1 MSLREAITKGG
12 VRAWKQE
19 RAAPAEARGSAE
31 RASFKTG
38 LHEKLLARFDLAA
51 LENTPPAQL
60 RQQLK
65 TMAEELLGEQSCVLN
80 EAERS
85 AIVQDIQNEVMGLGP
100 IEPLLSDASVSDILV
115 NGCDHIYVERHGRLE
130 RTALRF
136 NSDAH
141 LLKTIERIVSR
152 VGRRVDESSPMVDAR
167 LPDGSR
173 VNAVIAPLALD
184 GPALSIRRF
193 SAVPLSM
200 QDLMRTGSLDAAMA
214 SVIEGLVKSKV
225 NLLVSGGTGSGK
237 TTLLNALSASIPG
250 TERIVTIEDAAELR
264 LCQAHVVRLETR
276 AANIEGNGE
285 VTQRAL
291 LRNCLRMRPDR
302 IVIGEVR
309 GAEVLDMLQ
318 AMNTGHEG
326 SMTTVHANTPRDAL
340 IRLENMVGMSG
351 VTIAPAALR
360 QQVVAAISVVIQA
373 ARLSD
378 GRRKI
383 VSIQEI
389 TGIEGEVIVMQE
401 IFGFE
406 QTGIGPDGAVLGQFR
421 ATGIRP
427 HFCERLRVRGV
438 VLPDDVFDPARGQ
451 A

>member
-1 MSLREAITKGG
+1 MSLREAIIAGG

-19 RAAPAEARGSAE
+19 RAAPAAARGSAE

-38 LHEKLLARFDLAA
+38 LHEKLLERFDLAA

-65 TMAEELLGEQSCVLN
+65 AMAEQLLGEQSCVLN

-141 LLKTIERIVSR
+141 LLKIIERIVSR

-200 QDLMRTGSLDAAMA
+200 QDLVRTGSLDAAMA
-214 SVIEGLVKSKV
+214 SVIEGLVASKV

-237 TTLLNALSASIPG
+237 TTLLNALSSSIPG

-309 GAEVLDMLQ
+309 GAEVIDMLQ
-318 AMNTGHEG
+318 AMNTGHDG

-351 VTIAPAALR
+351 VLIAPAALR

>member
-65 TMAEELLGEQSCVLN
+65 AMAEELLGEQSCVLN

-141 LLKTIERIVSR
+141 LLKIIERIVSR

-200 QDLMRTGSLDAAMA
+200 QELVRTGSLDAAMA
-214 SVIEGLVKSKV
+214 SVIEGLVASKV

-309 GAEVLDMLQ
+309 GAEVIDMLQ

>member
-1 MSLREAITKGG
+1 MSLREAIIAGG

-19 RAAPAEARGSAE
+19 RAAPAAARGSAE

-38 LHEKLLARFDLAA
+38 LHEKLLERFDLAA

-65 TMAEELLGEQSCVLN
+65 AMAEQLLGEQSCVLN

-85 AIVQDIQNEVMGLGP
+85 VIVQDIQNEVMGLGP

-141 LLKTIERIVSR
+141 LLKIIERIVSR

-200 QDLMRTGSLDAAMA
+200 QDLVRTGSLDAAMA
-214 SVIEGLVKSKV
+214 SVIEGLVASKV

-237 TTLLNALSASIPG
+237 TTLLNALSSSIPG

-309 GAEVLDMLQ
+309 GAEVIDMLQ
-318 AMNTGHEG
+318 AMNTGHDG

-351 VTIAPAALR
+351 VLIAPAALR

>member
-1 MSLREAITKGG
+1 MSLREAIIAGG

-19 RAAPAEARGSAE
+19 RAAPAAARGSAE

-38 LHEKLLARFDLAA
+38 LHEKLLERFDLAA
-51 LENTPPAQL
+51 LENTLPTQL

-65 TMAEELLGEQSCVLN
+65 AMAEQLLGEQSCVLN

-141 LLKTIERIVSR
+141 LLKIIERIVSR

-200 QDLMRTGSLDAAMA
+200 QDLVRTGSLDAAMA
-214 SVIEGLVKSKV
+214 SVIEGLVASKV

-237 TTLLNALSASIPG
+237 TTLLNALSSSIPG

-309 GAEVLDMLQ
+309 GAEVIDMLQ
-318 AMNTGHEG
+318 AMNTGHDG

-351 VTIAPAALR
+351 VLIAPAALR

>member
-1 MSLREAITKGG
+1 MSLREAIIAGG

-19 RAAPAEARGSAE
+19 RAAPAAARGSAE

-38 LHEKLLARFDLAA
+38 LHEKLLERFDLAA

-65 TMAEELLGEQSCVLN
+65 AMAEQLLGEQSCVLN

-85 AIVQDIQNEVMGLGP
+85 VIVQDIQNEVMGLGP

-141 LLKTIERIVSR
+141 LLKIIERIVSR

-200 QDLMRTGSLDAAMA
+200 QDLVRTGSLDAAMA
-214 SVIEGLVKSKV
+214 SVIEGLVASKV

-237 TTLLNALSASIPG
+237 TTLLNALSSSIPG

-309 GAEVLDMLQ
+309 GAEVIDMLQ
-318 AMNTGHEG
+318 AMNTGHDG

-351 VTIAPAALR
+351 VLIAPAALR

-406 QTGIGPDGAVLGQFR
+406 QTGIGPDGAVLGRFR

-427 HFCERLRVRGV
+427 QFCERLRVRGV